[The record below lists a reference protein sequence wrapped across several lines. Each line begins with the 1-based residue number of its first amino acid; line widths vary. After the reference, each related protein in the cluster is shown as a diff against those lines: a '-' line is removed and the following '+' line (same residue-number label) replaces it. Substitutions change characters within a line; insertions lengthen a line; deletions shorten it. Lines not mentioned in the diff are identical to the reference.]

1 MGRYLEF
8 AGKLYFAEL
17 DVTDIMASDSYDVAA
32 TRDAGEAVTG
42 YEAEKEYIYGKVSGI
57 DFGGMFM
64 DVDMDSHSAVSLT
77 GDKKSE
83 KEYFFT
89 TGIMGSTYESGI
101 WEELTGEPAVSTI
114 SILEEAKEQ
123 GTEILVI
130 NKSNLD
136 ESLSLLKTTDEIV
149 SEIES
154 SVSGG
159 HVVIMPE
166 EDVHIGG
173 WNGTGYIILDMNSG
187 SGIYRISGGL
197 NGGYTQG
204 EVMYDT
210 MVEFGLTLADIVEG
224 MLCIFQVINVMKT
237 AEAISLL
244 GTGQIL
250 FAGVCMALSIW
261 SCVQTFKLFDAYM
274 DGDEAA
280 GEEIVKQTLFD
291 AAFTLGLTIFSKIAK
306 PILKLTMKK
315 KLIKMLGTD
324 VVEELLSNGAEIED
338 LSKLVKNL
346 KNLSVSEE
354 LISEFAKKFGDKGLD
369 WLRQARGLSVSADI
383 VTEFSKLEEFAD
395 NMDDILEVIK
405 KSSRSADE
413 VAECLIKYG
422 DKAAEAIRKYGD
434 DAVDAISKY
443 GDDALDVIDKY
454 GDDAAKGFKDGK
466 TPDEVEKEL
475 GGREGSIGF
484 KGQAY
489 DGIRNPGID
498 FVNGKGESTLAK
510 HAESHG
516 YSSENVYLNDA
527 RNFLESLPNSTT
539 QSFVS
544 NEGTYFRYDTATN
557 EFGIINMGAYQHILN
572 QMMV

>member
-1 MGRYLEF
+1 
-8 AGKLYFAEL
+8 
-17 DVTDIMASDSYDVAA
+17 
-32 TRDAGEAVTG
+32 
-42 YEAEKEYIYGKVSGI
+42 
-57 DFGGMFM
+57 
-64 DVDMDSHSAVSLT
+64 
-77 GDKKSE
+77 
-83 KEYFFT
+83 
-89 TGIMGSTYESGI
+89 
-101 WEELTGEPAVSTI
+101 
-114 SILEEAKEQ
+114 
-123 GTEILVI
+123 
-130 NKSNLD
+130 
-136 ESLSLLKTTDEIV
+136 
-149 SEIES
+149 
-154 SVSGG
+154 
-159 HVVIMPE
+159 
-166 EDVHIGG
+166 
-173 WNGTGYIILDMNSG
+173 
-187 SGIYRISGGL
+187 
-197 NGGYTQG
+197 
-204 EVMYDT
+204 

-434 DAVDAISKY
+434 DAVDAIGMYGDEALEVIGKYGDDAVDAISKY

-475 GGREGSIGF
+475 GG
-484 KGQAY
+484 KT
-489 DGIRNPGID
+489 
-498 FVNGKGESTLAK
+498 GESGRYSGSLVKVNKPDEAADALAVRIGGDSRVK
-510 HAESHG
+510 F
-516 YSSENVYLNDA
+516 SSDSSGREFDVVSDEYIAQAKPDL
-527 RNFLESLPNSTT
+527 STYGKSWRKQT
-539 QSFVS
+539 KATFEAAKETGRKAYFQF
-544 NEGTYFRYDTATN
+544 EGQPDDSILRKIEEYGERYGVEYVIDTTPLGVKN
-557 EFGIINMGAYQHILN
+557 
-572 QMMV
+572 